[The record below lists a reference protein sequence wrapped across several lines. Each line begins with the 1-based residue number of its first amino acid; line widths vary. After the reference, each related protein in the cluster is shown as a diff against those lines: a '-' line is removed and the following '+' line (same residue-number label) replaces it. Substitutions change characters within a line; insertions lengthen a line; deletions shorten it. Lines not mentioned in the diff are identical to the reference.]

1 MNENWPEIVETL
13 LPYFGVNSA
22 EGDYQREIE
31 ICLKFLGWKKT
42 NETMR
47 SQLTLPIGNNS
58 SIRPDIVLWKKYVD
72 WLALMQWKI
81 NGLNIR
87 SFHLFSLPLIK
98 NKSNG

>member
-58 SIRPDIVLWKKYVD
+58 SIYNPQIEMFARFKMKS
-72 WLALMQWKI
+72 
-81 NGLNIR
+81 
-87 SFHLFSLPLIK
+87 SFHKTKRII
-98 NKSNG
+98 

>member
-58 SIRPDIVLWKKYVD
+58 SIRPDIVLWKR
-72 WLALMQWKI
+72 MQM
-81 NGLNIR
+81 GCL
-87 SFHLFSLPLIK
+87 LPYFPLK
-98 NKSNG
+98 